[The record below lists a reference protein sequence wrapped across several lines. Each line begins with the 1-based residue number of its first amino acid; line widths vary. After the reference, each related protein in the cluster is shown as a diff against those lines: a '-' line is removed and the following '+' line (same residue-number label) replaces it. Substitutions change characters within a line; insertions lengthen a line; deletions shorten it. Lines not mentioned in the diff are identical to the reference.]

1 MVNSTA
7 QIRKEPGSAASGRVD
22 YEIISRAFEETKNVW
37 GQGTPTA
44 EDIRKLLDKRENWIE
59 ILKKTEK
66 SRQET
71 RQTRERSDRTEFYNV
86 KIKEILKK
94 MTAIDE
100 SIMAYFNTL
109 KSEKIKE
116 ISKITDIQNRRRQ
129 KRLIFEQ
136 NEERR
141 IVDIQQE

>member
-1 MVNSTA
+1 MSTTA
-7 QIRKEPGSAASGRVD
+7 QVSKERELNSSDRMD
-22 YEIISRAFEETKNVW
+22 YKIVTRAFEETKNVW
-37 GQGTPTA
+37 GQGSPKT
-44 EDIRKLLDKRENWIE
+44 EDISKLLDKRENWIE
-59 ILKKTEK
+59 ILKETER

-71 RQTRERSDRTEFYNV
+71 LSAKECNNRTEFFNV

-94 MTAIDE
+94 MAAIDE
-100 SIMAYFNTL
+100 NIMAYFNTL

-116 ISKITDIQNRRRQ
+116 ISKITDIQNRRKQ
-129 KRLIFEQ
+129 KRLIYEQ